1 MQIPL
6 PGERV
11 GGLQISEAVQTSEA
25 VETSEVQSI
34 AAPLHCADFT
44 LGACTR
50 GSRRIIVREILPA

>member
-6 PGERV
+6 PEERV
-11 GGLQISEAVQTSEA
+11 GGSQIPKT

-50 GSRRIIVREILPA
+50 GSRRIIVRETLPA